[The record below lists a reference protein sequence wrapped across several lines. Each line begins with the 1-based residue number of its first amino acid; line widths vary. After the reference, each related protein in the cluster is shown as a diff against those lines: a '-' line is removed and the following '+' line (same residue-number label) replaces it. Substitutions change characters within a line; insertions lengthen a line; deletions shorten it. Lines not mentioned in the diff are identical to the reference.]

1 MQIVCPT
8 TLAQIYGR
16 SVQILNHGLC
26 SLSTMREIS
35 YRWLSNQRSLNLHL
49 IVEGPAHF
57 DTIHSSE
64 LSDPTEFTT
73 PGALILTLGLAF
85 EDNAEGFER
94 YAATLA
100 ASGVHGIGFGT
111 GLAFAEVPPE
121 LITACASHGLTLL
134 EVPRATRFIDIMA
147 AVSHEQSRLNN
158 NAQFALHRQQERLN
172 KAAAAG
178 IGALI
183 AQASKELGAAV
194 AVASSSGAVM
204 SHSNRG
210 KLSAV
215 PAAVA
220 AAEQTARG
228 AGSSTS
234 AGATITSVFGSTG
247 RRFAVAVTRPDK
259 FDSYSR
265 ALIRHLAGLASLLLD
280 HPDTTA
286 HTILGAL
293 ALDAQLTGLNTPALQ
308 AAFHMVDSHGVVDFV
323 YVIAS
328 SPSRLARA
336 LGELEKAEPESFVL
350 PDHDSALI
358 ALPPGTARRELWA
371 AHARHL
377 RVTSAPHTRWQE
389 LTPTLV
395 SSLTAHTRSLAQGT
409 VARFDSVAPTWLAEP
424 GVPEALS
431 KRRAATV
438 DKLRAHDSR
447 HNTEL
452 AATLRAFLVGNAN
465 LATAATELGV
475 HRHTVRARL
484 DKIEDLCGVNLTNP
498 VTRAELLLLSIDST
512 H

>member
-1 MQIVCPT
+1 
-8 TLAQIYGR
+8 
-16 SVQILNHGLC
+16 
-26 SLSTMREIS
+26 MREIS
-35 YRWLSNQRSLNLHL
+35 FHWLSNQRSLNLRP
-49 IVEGPAHF
+49 VVDGPTHF
-57 DTIHSSE
+57 DTIHASE
-64 LSDPTEFTT
+64 LADPTEFTS
-73 PGALILTLGLAF
+73 PGELLLTLGLAF
-85 EDNAEGFER
+85 ENNAEGFER

-121 LITACASHGLTLL
+121 LIAACTHHGLTLF
-134 EVPRATRFIDIMA
+134 EVPRATRFIAIMS
-147 AVSHEQSRLNN
+147 AVSQEQSRLNN

-183 AQASKELGAAV
+183 AQAGKELGAAV
-194 AVASSSGAVM
+194 AAASAAGTVM
-204 SHSNRG
+204 GHSDHG

-215 PAAVA
+215 PAAIA

-265 ALIRHLAGLASLLLD
+265 ALIRHLAGLTSLLLD

-293 ALDAQLTGLNTPALQ
+293 ALDAQLAGVNTPALQ
-308 AAFHMVDSHGVVDFV
+308 AAFHMVDNHGVVDLV

-336 LGELEKAEPESFVL
+336 LGELEKVEPVSFVL
-350 PDHDSALI
+350 PEHDAALI
-358 ALPPGTARRELWA
+358 ALPPGTAQRELWTT
-371 AHARHL
+371 HARHL
-377 RVTSAPHTRWQE
+377 RVTSAPNTRWQE
-389 LTPTLV
+389 LTPSLV
-395 SSLTAHTRSLAQGT
+395 SSLTAHARGLPTGT
-409 VARFDSVAPTWLAEP
+409 VAHFDSVAPTWLAEP
-424 GVPEALS
+424 GVSEALS
-431 KRRAATV
+431 TRRAATV

-465 LATAATELGV
+465 LAAAAAELGV

-484 DKIEDLCGVNLTNP
+484 DKIEELCEVDLNNP